1 MNEAKTCNNCVYSYT
16 YSEYSARNGNLTMNV
31 EGVLK
36 QANPDKGNFVTN
48 FFGSAPTFFCIRL
61 QKQKLSGDFVD
72 MPIKA
77 TDSCNYF
84 KPITTADNAGF
95 KKGKRECFLT
105 TACVEYM
112 KKADDCEELTTL
124 RNFRD
129 TYVKNLIDGEALIE
143 EYYKVAPNI
152 VAKINASDKKD
163 EYYQNIYSTIQ
174 ICLHHIAEDKK
185 EQALQEYRAMVLRL
199 QNI

>member
-1 MNEAKTCNNCVYSYT
+1 MDEAKTCNNCIYSYT
-16 YSEYSARNGNLTMNV
+16 YSEYSARNGNLMMNV

-48 FFGSAPTFFCIRL
+48 FLGTAPAFFCIRL
-61 QKQKLSGDFVD
+61 QKQKFSGDFVD
-72 MPIKA
+72 KPIKA

-95 KKGKRECFLT
+95 KKGKNGCFLT
-105 TACVEYM
+105 SACVEYM
-112 KKADDCEELTTL
+112 QKADDCEELTTL

-129 TYVKNLIDGEALIE
+129 TYVKNSVGGEALID
-143 EYYKVAPNI
+143 EYYKIAPNI
-152 VAKINASDKKD
+152 VAKINASDKKE
-163 EYYQNIYSTIQ
+163 EYYQSIYSTIQ
-174 ICLHHIAEDKK
+174 ICLRYIAENKK
-185 EQALQEYRAMVLRL
+185 EEALQEYHAMVLRL